1 MGKKANKHFEDYL
14 ELVKRLGGLKKRE
27 SLEKREELLLAA
39 VEDDRQPSYLN
50 HLGKTQAMM
59 GNTQQ
64 AQKTI
69 AEWKRSLTGDIKPKW
84 KNAEI
89 KLLIYQRKKKC
100 EKEEKQWKNMNDMRV
115 ELDAA
120 KKHGLVEET
129 IKKWARDLDVS
140 QPPNL
145 FEPEEEA
152 KMIPEQIVLP
162 EREQEQEVEAD
173 IIPPVYEDF
182 F

>member
-1 MGKKANKHFEDYL
+1 MGQKANQKFKDYL
-14 ELVKRLGGLKKRE
+14 ELVKSVGGLKKME

-39 VEDDRQPSYLN
+39 VGFDKQPTYLN

-100 EKEEKQWKNMNDMRV
+100 EEEKKQWKNMNDMQV
-115 ELDAA
+115 ELNAA

-129 IKKWARDLDVS
+129 IKKWARDLDVK

-162 EREQEQEVEAD
+162 ERAQAQEVESD

-182 F
+182 